1 MGTVAIASRPAS
13 ARTVPANRAAEMS
26 RAWDEMAAAALDFTS
41 DRYRSASARFWAL
54 NGEK

>member
-1 MGTVAIASRPAS
+1 MHAVAMASLPTP
-13 ARTVPANRAAEMS
+13 ARTVAANRAAEMS